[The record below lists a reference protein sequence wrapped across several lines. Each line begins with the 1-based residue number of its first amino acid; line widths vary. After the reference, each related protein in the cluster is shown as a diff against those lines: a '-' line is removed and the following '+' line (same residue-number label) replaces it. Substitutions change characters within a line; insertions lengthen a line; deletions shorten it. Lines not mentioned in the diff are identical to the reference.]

1 MSKVLS
7 YAFVLAALT
16 AGAGCATS
24 NPGGGET
31 SRYSRL
37 PTGVTLLDTDAGRCA
52 GSVQVREEQ
61 SGRTRESELLLEPGE
76 NATFEVDVDDGDE
89 LDWSCIGDSRS
100 VSARVDCPDDT
111 SHVRITRRAEGSEI
125 ALECYGRRGSSR

>member
-7 YAFVLAALT
+7 YAFILAALI

-24 NPGGGET
+24 NSGGGQT
-31 SRYSRL
+31 PRYSRL

-61 SGRTRESELLLEPGE
+61 AGRTRESELLLKPGE
-76 NATFEVDVDDGDE
+76 NATFAVDVDDGDE
-89 LDWSCIGDSRS
+89 LEWSCIGDSRS

-111 SHVRITRRAEGSEI
+111 SHVRITRRAEGSDL